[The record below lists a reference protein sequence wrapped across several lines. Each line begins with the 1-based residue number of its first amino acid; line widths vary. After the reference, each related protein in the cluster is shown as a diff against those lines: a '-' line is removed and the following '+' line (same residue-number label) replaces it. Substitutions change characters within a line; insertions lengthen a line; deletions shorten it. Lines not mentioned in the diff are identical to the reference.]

1 MLTKLIYSYSND
13 YASVGSYFVVVEYHN
28 ILVLFLNSTTKINGV
43 IVTKIGIL
51 HGREKQFI
59 CSVMYAVGEV
69 KIMVTIFISNK
80 SYNNECMVLHCQFAV
95 DEDHIIKLMMLIKMY
110 KTKCEIKDRT

>member
-1 MLTKLIYSYSND
+1 M
-13 YASVGSYFVVVEYHN
+13 VEYHN

-59 CSVMYAVGEV
+59 CSVMYAVGKV
-69 KIMVTIFISNK
+69 KSMVTIFISNK
-80 SYNNECMVLHCQFAV
+80 SYNSECAPIHCQFVV
-95 DEDHIIKLMMLIKMY
+95 DKDHIIKLMMLIKMY
-110 KTKCEIKDRT
+110 KAKCVIKNRK

>member
-1 MLTKLIYSYSND
+1 M
-13 YASVGSYFVVVEYHN
+13 
-28 ILVLFLNSTTKINGV
+28 

-59 CSVMYAVGEV
+59 CSVMYAVGEM
-69 KIMVTIFISNK
+69 KTMVTIFISNK
-80 SYNNECMVLHCQFAV
+80 SYNNECTVLHCQFVV

-110 KTKCEIKDRT
+110 KAKCVIKDCT